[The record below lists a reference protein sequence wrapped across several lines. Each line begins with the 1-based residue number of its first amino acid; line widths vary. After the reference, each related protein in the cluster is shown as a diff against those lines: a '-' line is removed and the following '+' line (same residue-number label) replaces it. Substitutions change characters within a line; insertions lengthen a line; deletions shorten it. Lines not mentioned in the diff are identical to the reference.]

1 MRQLRVATSVI
12 VLAGL
17 IAPVTFSGQTKVKP
31 GMNFFSIEKDI
42 ELGRQA
48 ASQLER
54 QMPMVNDPIVQRWI
68 DMVGRRIVS
77 QTSMPNLPWRFRVV
91 NSGDINAFALPGG
104 FVYFN
109 RGLIDITDDES
120 EIAGVMGHESS
131 HVVLRHGTN
140 QLSKA
145 YLYSTPLAVLGS
157 AGGAAGALGQL
168 GGVGL
173 SMAFLKFSRDAE
185 KQADILGVQTMVRA
199 GYDPRGMIRIFER
212 LERIGGAKGPQFLS
226 DHPNPDKRA
235 ERIQK
240 EISQIGAPTNPLP
253 SSAEYIAARNRL
265 RALGPAPRVSP
276 RTNSSGGRD
285 RQPTRSS
292 SRYGEPPSTTFETFR
307 TADGLFQVGY
317 PSNWQAYSQ
326 TGAAATFAPDWAID
340 GNDVSHGSI
349 VSYFDPQTRRGRVSL
364 DEALDTIVSQLEES
378 NTYLREEQQS
388 RYGGRL
394 AGREAMAT
402 FLSGRKDSGQ
412 SERVWLIVRPS
423 GTGIIYMVFIAP
435 ERDFETYKATFA
447 SMIRSLSVSD
457 R

>member
-1 MRQLRVATSVI
+1 MRLLRVATSVV
-12 VLAGL
+12 VLAAL
-17 IAPVTFSGQTKVKP
+17 IAPVTFSSQTKVKP

-54 QMPMVNDPIVQRWI
+54 QMPMVTDPVVQRWI
-68 DMVGRRIVS
+68 DTLGRRIVS
-77 QTSMPNLPWRFRVV
+77 QSSMPNLPWRFRVV

-120 EIAGVMGHESS
+120 EIAGVMGHEGS

-145 YLYSTPLAVLGS
+145 YLYSAPLAVLGS
-157 AGGAAGALGQL
+157 AGGAAGAIGQL

-185 KQADILGVQTMVRA
+185 KQADILGVQTMVKA

-212 LERIGGAKGPQFLS
+212 LERVGGGKGPQFLS
-226 DHPNPDKRA
+226 DHPSPDKRA

-240 EISQIGAPTNPLP
+240 EIAQIGAPTNPLP
-253 SSAEYIAARNRL
+253 SSSEYIAARNRL
-265 RALGPAPRVSP
+265 RSLGPAPRTSP
-276 RTNSSGGRD
+276 RNSGSSGRD

-292 SRYGEPPSTTFETFR
+292 SRYGEPPSSTFQTFR
-307 TADGLFQVGY
+307 PPDGLFQVGY

-326 TGAAATFAPDWAID
+326 TGTNVTFAPDWATD
-340 GNDVSHGSI
+340 GNEISHGSI
-349 VSYFDPQTRRGRVSL
+349 VSYFDPQAGRGRVSL
-364 DEALDTIVSQLEES
+364 EDALDTIVRQLEES
-378 NTYLREEQQS
+378 NTYLREEQRS

-402 FLSGRKDSGQ
+402 FLQGRNNSGND
-412 SERVWLIVRPS
+412 ERLWLIVRPS
-423 GTGIIYMVFIAP
+423 GAGIIYMVFVAP
-435 ERDFETYKATFA
+435 ERDFESYKTTFA
-447 SMIRSLSVSD
+447 SMIRSFSVSD